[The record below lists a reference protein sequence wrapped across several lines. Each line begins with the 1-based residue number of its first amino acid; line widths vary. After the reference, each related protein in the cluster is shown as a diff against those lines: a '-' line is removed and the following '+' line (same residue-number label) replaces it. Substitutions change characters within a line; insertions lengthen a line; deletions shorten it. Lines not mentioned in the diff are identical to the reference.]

1 MANRVVLNCR
11 KVSQRVTYTVTGTG
25 TAAGRAMIVVDD
37 DNTYDH
43 DHDELLKD
51 DDGVITR
58 DVGGRK
64 EGLSPVSEEE
74 ESGEGVSRLGIPTL
88 DCQWP

>member
-11 KVSQRVTYTVTGTG
+11 RVSRRVTYTVTG

-37 DNTYDH
+37 DNNND
-43 DHDELLKD
+43 DDDELLKD
-51 DDGVITR
+51 DDGVITK
-58 DVGGRK
+58 DVGEKK

-74 ESGEGVSRLGIPTL
+74 ETGEGVSRLGIPTL

>member
-11 KVSQRVTYTVTGTG
+11 KVSRRVTYTVTG

-37 DNTYDH
+37 DNTNNND

-51 DDGVITR
+51 DDGVITK

-74 ESGEGVSRLGIPTL
+74 EGGEGVSRLGIPTL
-88 DCQWP
+88 AF